1 MKKYLFLLLYS
12 ALLFSSCEEVIEY
25 DLPEDAAK
33 VVIEGLVTDQP
44 GPYSVRLSSSKGYL
58 NQGPSSGFD
67 NAVVRI
73 SDNEGFEEILQA
85 KGNGLYQTSQLQGKR
100 GNTYSLRVQL
110 NGQEYTASSYLKPVS
125 TIDSLVYRFKKGNAQ
140 VEEGYYGTFYFREPA
155 GKGDLYKFNIYV
167 NGERDKEIIAINDDL
182 YDGNYGDPE
191 IGIEL
196 EEGDVMKVEM
206 LSLDRPGYEFFR
218 VLSRMQY
225 YTGGPFDS
233 PPANAPGNISNGALG
248 YFGASAISI
257 IEQKVQNGTIRE

>member
-1 MKKYLFLLLYS
+1 MKKYLFFLVSSL
-12 ALLFSSCEEVIEY
+12 LLFSSCEEVIDY

-44 GPYSVRLSSSKGYL
+44 GPYTVRISTSKGYL
-58 NQGPSSGFD
+58 NQGPAAGLE

-73 SDNEGFEEILQA
+73 KDSEGFEEILQA

-100 GNTYSLRVQL
+100 GNTYHLKVQL
-110 NGQEYTASSYLKPVS
+110 NGQEYTASSFLKPVS
-125 TIDSLVYRFKKGNAQ
+125 TLDSLTYHFKEGNAQ
-140 VEEGYYGTFYFREPA
+140 VDEGYYGTIFFREPA

-167 NGERDKEIIAINDDL
+167 NGERDKEIVAINDDL

-196 EEGDVMKVEM
+196 KEGDVMKVEM

-225 YTGGPFDS
+225 YTGGPFDA
-233 PPANAPGNISNGALG
+233 PPANAPGNISNGAIG
-248 YFGASAISI
+248 YFGASAVSSI
-257 IEQKVQNGTIRE
+257 ERKVEADNIR